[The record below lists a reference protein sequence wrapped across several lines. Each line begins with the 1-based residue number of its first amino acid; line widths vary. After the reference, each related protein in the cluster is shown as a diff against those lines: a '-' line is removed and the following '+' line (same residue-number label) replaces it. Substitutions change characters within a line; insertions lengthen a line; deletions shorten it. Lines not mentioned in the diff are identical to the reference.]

1 MNVEFSKIYPVASH
15 SDNVG
20 QGSVFVAMKGKNT
33 DGMFYIISAIE
44 RGATEIVVQDD
55 MQIPDLVM
63 QEIED
68 AKVKLTRVPDAK
80 KALAWYAAEKNGYP
94 AKKLKIFGITG
105 TKGKTST
112 AYITYQLLKHTGYK
126 AALLSTAEKLI
137 LDQKID
143 IDLTTPL
150 PDHIHA
156 FLRTCVENG
165 VQVVVMEVSAQ
176 SLTLHRIETIEFDAA
191 AFTNFSHEHLEFY
204 PNLDIYFQEKCKIFK
219 YVKNNGSIF
228 VNCDDEYGKQI
239 CQEHPEYKRYSLID
253 QTAYM
258 YGQTHVQNHR
268 LVLDVVCQQQQY
280 KIYTQLFGLFNGY
293 NLLAAMSLVRSLDIS
308 FEKIAQAAQQ
318 IYSIPGR
325 MEFYEFSNGAMCFID
340 YAHNPSSFEA
350 VLSTMRQLTDHLIVV
365 FGAGGARDKSKRPM
379 MGAIVDKYAD
389 IAILTS
395 DNPRNEDPVDIIND
409 IAAGFDPSTDLTVIR
424 EVNRKVAIETAHQMS
439 KKGSVIA
446 ILGKGRDEYQI
457 IGKLTFPFQE
467 RLIIKSYME

>member
-1 MNVEFSKIYPVASH
+1 
-15 SDNVG
+15 
-20 QGSVFVAMKGKNT
+20 
-33 DGMFYIISAIE
+33 
-44 RGATEIVVQDD
+44 
-55 MQIPDLVM
+55 
-63 QEIED
+63 
-68 AKVKLTRVPDAK
+68 
-80 KALAWYAAEKNGYP
+80 
-94 AKKLKIFGITG
+94 
-105 TKGKTST
+105 
-112 AYITYQLLKHTGYK
+112 
-126 AALLSTAEKLI
+126 
-137 LDQKID
+137 
-143 IDLTTPL
+143 
-150 PDHIHA
+150 
-156 FLRTCVENG
+156 
-165 VQVVVMEVSAQ
+165 
-176 SLTLHRIETIEFDAA
+176 
-191 AFTNFSHEHLEFY
+191 
-204 PNLDIYFQEKCKIFK
+204 
-219 YVKNNGSIF
+219 
-228 VNCDDEYGKQI
+228 
-239 CQEHPEYKRYSLID
+239 
-253 QTAYM
+253 
-258 YGQTHVQNHR
+258 
-268 LVLDVVCQQQQY
+268 
-280 KIYTQLFGLFNGY
+280 
-293 NLLAAMSLVRSLDIS
+293 MSLVRSLDIS